1 MRLTGLVYG
10 RRMGNCEI
18 LVKEAMMSAEETAG
32 AEVELIR
39 LSDLNIQPCTG
50 CEACLKRGQGGGEPE
65 CVIKGD
71 DMVWL
76 MEAVA
81 KSDGVI
87 IATAV
92 YFLGPA
98 GPFKTISDRMLPYS
112 AKTLRATKANAA
124 AGKDIRKVGGLISVG
139 GGPHHWAAM
148 GVTLMHRFTSPLMI
162 SVVDKLHLVE
172 TPGKG
177 QVLLNEKALQQARR
191 MGRNVAQSV
200 GKLATEVTYLGED
213 PGLCPV
219 CHSNLVYPGRRF
231 SAECP
236 ICGAGGT
243 LIVDGKTITMRLDEE
258 SMHECHLTIEG
269 RDFHLREIIEHQ
281 KQHLQNLEKIS
292 KMAEKYK
299 AYKSFSRPEGTE

>member
-1 MRLTGLVYG
+1 
-10 RRMGNCEI
+10 MGNCEI
-18 LVKEAMMSAEETAG
+18 LVKEALMSAEEAATAD
-32 AEVELIR
+32 VELIR
-39 LSDLNIQPCTG
+39 LNDLNILPCTG
-50 CEACLKRGQGGGEPE
+50 CEACIKRRQRGEEPE
-65 CVIKGD
+65 CVIKHD

-76 MEAVA
+76 MEAVG

-112 AKTLRATKANAA
+112 ARTLRATKANAA
-124 AGKDIRKVGGLISVG
+124 DGKDIRKVGGLISVG

-172 TPGKG
+172 TPGRG
-177 QVLLNEKALQQARR
+177 QVLLNEKALEQARR
-191 MGRNVAQSV
+191 MGRNVAQSM
-200 GKLATEVTYLGED
+200 GKLASEIKYLGED
-213 PGLCPV
+213 PGVCPV
-219 CHSNLVYPGRRF
+219 CHSNLIYPGRRF
-231 SAECP
+231 PVECP

-243 LIVDGKTITMRLDEE
+243 LSVDGKRITMQLDEE

-269 RDFHLREIIEHQ
+269 RDFHLREIIEYQ
-281 KQHLQNLEKIS
+281 KQHLQNIEKIN
-292 KMAEKYK
+292 KMAEKYHS
-299 AYKSFSRPEGTE
+299 YKSFSRPEGTE